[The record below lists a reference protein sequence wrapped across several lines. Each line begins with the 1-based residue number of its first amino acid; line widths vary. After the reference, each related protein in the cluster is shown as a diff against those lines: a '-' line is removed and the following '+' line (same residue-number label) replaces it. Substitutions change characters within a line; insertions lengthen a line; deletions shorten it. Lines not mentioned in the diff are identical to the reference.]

1 MPSGRTD
8 VRNLKFVLPAL
19 IAIGVA
25 TFFLVQSASGDFE
38 YYRYTSEVDRT
49 QFTDGVRFRLA
60 GNVVAGTLNE
70 TVGATEF
77 QISDGLA
84 TVDVR
89 LVNTPPPLFD
99 AEVEVLLDGAFEGD
113 VFVAD
118 DAVIRHEAEYVAP
131 PAGSEVDG

>member
-1 MPSGRTD
+1 M
-8 VRNLKFVLPAL
+8 RNAKFVIPAVL
-19 IAIGVA
+19 GIVVA

-60 GNVVAGTLNE
+60 GTVVAGTVEE
-70 TVGATEF
+70 TVEASLF
-77 QISDGLA
+77 QISDGLE

-89 LVNTPPPLFD
+89 LLNTPPPLFD
-99 AEVEVLLDGAFEGD
+99 AEVEVLLEGAFQGD

-118 DAVIRHEAEYVAP
+118 DAVIRHEAEYEAP
-131 PAGSEVDG
+131 PAGTDVES

>member
-1 MPSGRTD
+1 M
-8 VRNLKFVLPAL
+8 RNAKFVVPAVL
-19 IAIGVA
+19 GIVVA

-49 QFTDGVRFRLA
+49 QFTDGVRLRLA
-60 GNVVAGTLNE
+60 GTVIPGTITE
-70 TVGATEF
+70 TVEASHF

-89 LVNTPPPLFD
+89 LLNTPPPLFD
-99 AEVEVLLDGAFEGD
+99 AEVEVLLEGAFEGD

-118 DAVIRHEAEYVAP
+118 DAVIRHEAEYEAP
-131 PAGSEVDG
+131 PDGTDVES

>member
-1 MPSGRTD
+1 M
-8 VRNLKFVLPAL
+8 RNLKFVIPAL
-19 IAIGVA
+19 MAIGVA
-25 TFFLVQSASGDFE
+25 TFFLVQSASGSFE

-60 GNVVAGTLNE
+60 GNVVPGTLNE
-70 TVGATEF
+70 TLEATEF
-77 QISDGLA
+77 QVSDGLA

-99 AEVEVLLDGAFEGD
+99 DEVEVLLEGAFEGD

-131 PAGSEVDG
+131 PVGTEVDG